1 LFKISSQNKVKVV
14 NLHHEE
20 KKLIAQ
26 ALDNNRHAQHQLYS
40 KFAPKMLGVCRQ
52 YIKDLQQAEDI
63 MITGFMKV
71 FTNLGNFEHKGSFE
85 GWIRRIMINEC
96 ISFIRVKKEVK
107 FMEDEFFVEDTHNSI
122 ETQLSLDDLQFLI
135 DNLPEG
141 YKVVF
146 NLYVI
151 EGYKH
156 QEIAQMLGITEGTSK
171 SQLSRAREM
180 LQTQIQKLKN
190 YSYGTE

>member
-1 LFKISSQNKVKVV
+1 MKVV

-20 KKLIAQ
+20 KKLIEE
-26 ALDNNRHAQHQLYS
+26 ALANNRHAQHQLYTRFS
-40 KFAPKMLGVCRQ
+40 PKMLGVCRQ
-52 YIKDLQQAEDI
+52 YIKDLQLAEDV
-63 MITGFMKV
+63 MITAFMKV
-71 FTNLGNFEHKGSFE
+71 FTNLQNFEHKGSFE

-96 ISFIRVKKEVK
+96 ISFIRAKKEVK
-107 FMEDEFFVEDTHNSI
+107 FMDDESFVEDSHNSI
-122 ETQLSLDDLQFLI
+122 ESQLSLDDLQFLI

-141 YKVVF
+141 YKMVF

-151 EGYKH
+151 EGFKH
-156 QEIAQMLGITEGTSK
+156 QEIAKMLEITEGTSK